1 MYELTVFVLT
11 VTRENHSLAFVF
23 FILYR
28 FQGSGLGVSR
38 SSDVSIPQGSTFVNT
53 FFSIIFAFLTSLS
66 EHSHLSFCSFF
77 GIMSEHIVLNSAI
90 TC

>member
-28 FQGSGLGVSR
+28 FQGSVLSAVCALAD
-38 SSDVSIPQGSTFVNT
+38 SSVSILHFRAFVNT
-53 FFSIIFAFLTSLS
+53 FFALFYVDF
-66 EHSHLSFCSFF
+66 
-77 GIMSEHIVLNSAI
+77 
-90 TC
+90 